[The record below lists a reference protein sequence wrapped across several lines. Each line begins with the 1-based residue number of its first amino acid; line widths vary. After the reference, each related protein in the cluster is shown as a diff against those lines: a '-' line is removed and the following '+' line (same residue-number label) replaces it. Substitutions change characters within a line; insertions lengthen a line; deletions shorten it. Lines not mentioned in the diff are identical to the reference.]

1 MPPGGGGLYYL
12 AAQALT
18 AYAEYAGFGIQVNGV
33 YSCYTF
39 GDGRTEHYA
48 TVACGSIANLNEGK
62 ILFETRFL
70 EMLINRNLV
79 LLHLTSNKLCSFC
92 FRNMDSVWLFD
103 GFLGSN
109 YSIFLP
115 LL

>member
-1 MPPGGGGLYYL
+1 MNLISSYNSATGLFTVPIGGGGLYHL

-18 AYAEYAGFGIQVNGV
+18 AYAEYAGFGVRVNGI

-48 TVACGSIANLNEGK
+48 TVACGSIANLNEGR

-70 EMLINRNLV
+70 EMLTGIRCCYIWLQAV
-79 LLHLTSNKLCSFC
+79 LF
-92 FRNMDSVWLFD
+92 FYF
-103 GFLGSN
+103 
-109 YSIFLP
+109 
-115 LL
+115 

>member
-18 AYAEYAGFGIQVNGV
+18 AYAEYAGFGVRVNGV

-48 TVACGSIANLNEGK
+48 TVACGSIANLNEGR
-62 ILFETRFL
+62 ILFETGFL
-70 EMLINRNLV
+70 EI
-79 LLHLTSNKLCSFC
+79 LTGIWCCCTCLQTALFTFETWILFGYLRILRFKLFN
-92 FRNMDSVWLFD
+92 FPAVT
-103 GFLGSN
+103 
-109 YSIFLP
+109 IAV
-115 LL
+115 